1 MSATNQG
8 SFPRFIP
15 AGDAAL
21 VVEFGRSV
29 SRALNKRVRD
39 LDAAIRSN
47 AISEVTATIPAYTS
61 VLIYYDPNLASF
73 DALVGKLQRLLS
85 TTRDEARTRRRWI
98 LPVCYGG
105 EIGFDLEAIAQRL
118 HLSTAEI
125 VTVHAAT
132 EYMIYMIG
140 FSPGFAYL
148 GELPAQLSIP
158 RKSAIV
164 PDIPPGTIQIGGVQ
178 TAISSMPMPTGWYII
193 GRTPVMLF
201 DIRRKNPFLLEA
213 GDFVRFVPIK
223 PDEFHTL
230 AEAATRGE
238 YTPESTAE

>member
-1 MSATNQG
+1 MGAENREK
-8 SFPRFIP
+8 FPRFTP

-39 LDAAIRSN
+39 LDSALRSN
-47 AISEVTATIPAYTS
+47 ALPEVIATIPAYTS
-61 VLIYYDPNLASF
+61 LLIYYNPNLARF
-73 DALVGKLQRLLS
+73 GGLVDKLQEFLLA
-85 TTRDEARTRRRWI
+85 TQDQVPPRRRWM

-105 EIGFDLEAIAQRL
+105 EIGFDLETIADQLRL
-118 HLSTAEI
+118 PAAE
-125 VTVHAAT
+125 VVAVHAAT
-132 EYMIYMIG
+132 EYMVYMIG

-158 RKSAIV
+158 RKAAIV

-178 TAISSMPMPTGWYII
+178 TAISSMPMPTGWYVI
-193 GRTPVMLF
+193 GQTPVMLF

-213 GDFVRFVPIK
+213 GDLVRFVPIRA
-223 PDEFHTL
+223 DEFHTL
-230 AEAATRGE
+230 SEAANRGE
-238 YTPESTAE
+238 YAPESTAE